1 MGNQL
6 PKYNDNNEYG
16 LNVYVITDDSNFKKD
31 TLEAIFNIKIPMS
44 EVSFSCTQSNLYDS
58 PIMPNLKVNHFGVF
72 PSENIKHEAFETLFT
87 SIQASVQSAQPK
99 TEKLEQRLR

>member
-16 LNVYVITDDSNFKKD
+16 LNVYVITDDSNFKKE
-31 TLEAIFNIKIPMS
+31 TLEEIFNIKIPMS

-72 PSENIKHEAFETLFT
+72 PSENIPDTNCHTDPLQT
-87 SIQASVQSAQPK
+87 WQDSMHHNRNQ
-99 TEKLEQRLR
+99 LRLY